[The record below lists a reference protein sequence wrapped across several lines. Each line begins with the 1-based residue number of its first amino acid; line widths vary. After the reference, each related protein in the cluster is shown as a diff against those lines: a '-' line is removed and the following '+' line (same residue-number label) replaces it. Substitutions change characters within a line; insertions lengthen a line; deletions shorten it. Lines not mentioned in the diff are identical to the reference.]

1 MLSGRGLHNEERG
14 DVSIGISIH
23 PNLWDVSKN
32 CPKETCPNKELI
44 NKIIADKIAEYNK
57 QILEL
62 KVEQKEY
69 TASSLVESTGQEPC

>member
-1 MLSGRGLHNEERG
+1 MLRIIKERKTKYK
-14 DVSIGISIH
+14 SLGISIH
-23 PNLWDVSKN
+23 PDLWDTTKN
-32 CPKETCPNKELI
+32 CPKKTCPNKELI

-69 TASSLVESTGQEPC
+69 TAASLVESTEQ